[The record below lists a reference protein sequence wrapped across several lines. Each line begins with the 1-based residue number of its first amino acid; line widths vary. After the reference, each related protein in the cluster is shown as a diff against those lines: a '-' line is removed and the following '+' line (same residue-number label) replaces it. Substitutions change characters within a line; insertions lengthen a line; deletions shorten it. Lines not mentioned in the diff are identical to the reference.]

1 MYKKYI
7 DADGNAH
14 TESLED
20 YQQRM
25 LIELWDLSFRL
36 EKLKKF
42 LNSRSK
48 VKELDIEIV
57 MLMAKQQQ
65 AMANYAECLFN
76 RFKLED
82 VDPTDFKPEDVKELA
97 EKLAKESVEE
107 PLQN

>member
-1 MYKKYI
+1 
-7 DADGNAH
+7 
-14 TESLED
+14 
-20 YQQRM
+20 
-25 LIELWDLSFRL
+25 
-36 EKLKKF
+36 
-42 LNSRSK
+42 
-48 VKELDIEIV
+48 